1 MKLHHQYLLLHERYG
16 AKDGDSA
23 AVVTLDELAAALD
36 CTHRNALT
44 IIRNMEERG
53 WIGWQ
58 SRRGRGA
65 RSTLRFLAKA
75 EEIAAESVMQAIHRK
90 DVRQA
95 IEDIRRHAGTSSL
108 QDQLQGW
115 LLSYFGHHAET
126 RRDKQINTLRLPVR
140 QRLYTV
146 DPLYM
151 NLLAE
156 SFVSSHVFDGLIRM
170 QSATGELLP
179 GIAHAWDVDASR
191 TEWTFYLRKGVL
203 FHNGSLLTADDVVFT
218 FERLA
223 GSTRRA
229 LYSSIFKQIR
239 AVRALHQNTVRIEL
253 KEQCELFLPWLCT
266 SRAAIVPRNLDGRGD
281 ERFGVSPVGCGP
293 FKVAEM
299 NGGLCVL
306 EAFPH
311 YFQGQAHLDRI
322 EIVYV
327 PWNISGE
334 QAAGSDGD
342 SLSPFHVIPNPTA
355 AAGEGWSQMHSRV
368 SVRKFVTC
376 NTRKS
381 GPLSDPAVRARV
393 FAALRGDGAGPAQ
406 GAAVQDGDGTG
417 WDVAASKRDAAT
429 SAQDAG
435 SPEQGAIAPG
445 KDGSGPEQGAI
456 APGQDAAAGPELLIA
471 TIAPYQPDADFV
483 AGRLQAAG
491 YSCRVLSA
499 SAEEF
504 KGDIRL
510 KSDLIVFSLLRDQ
523 DEQLRLFD
531 LYQTV
536 SEHVEPHMQI
546 DIGRLLQAVALEKHP
561 QRRAALFESIETR
574 LIAADELHILY
585 EKPVQTAFLPSVR
598 GVAFNSQGWVDLRNV
613 WFPPKL

>member
-16 AKDGDSA
+16 AKDEDFA

-53 WIGWQ
+53 WIGWAP
-58 SRRGRGA
+58 RRGRGA

-126 RRDKQINTLRLPVR
+126 RRDKQIDTLRLPVR

-179 GIAHAWDVDASR
+179 GIAHAWDVDDSR

-203 FHNGSLLTADDVVFT
+203 FHNGSLLTADDVVYT

-239 AVRALHQNTVRIEL
+239 AVRALHQNSVRIEL
-253 KEQCELFLPWLCT
+253 KEQSELFLPWLCT
-266 SRAAIVPRNLDGRGD
+266 SRAAIVPRNLDGRG
-281 ERFGVSPVGCGP
+281 EARFGVSPVGSGP

-355 AAGEGWSQMHSRV
+355 AEGEGWSQMHSRV

-393 FAALRGDGAGPAQ
+393 FAALRGDGDGPA
-406 GAAVQDGDGTG
+406 
-417 WDVAASKRDAAT
+417 
-429 SAQDAG
+429 
-435 SPEQGAIAPG
+435 
-445 KDGSGPEQGAI
+445 QGAI
-456 APGQDAAAGPELLIA
+456 APGQDTAGPELLIA

-483 AGRLQAAG
+483 AERLQAAG

-546 DIGRLLQAVALEKHP
+546 DIGRLLQAVALEEHP
-561 QRRAALFESIETR
+561 QQRAALFESIETR
-574 LIAADELHILY
+574 LIAADELYILY